1 MAEYDPL
8 DPPTYGDTPDDGA
21 SESYDP
27 SQHQQNGGDEAEQDE
42 DYDPSSINY
51 GESADSDT
59 IAVAQ
64 PGQPSIQTPSQTDAP
79 SKPPQ
84 KVAGFIVE
92 ESDDEQE
99 QDASAPPP
107 PSQLNGDAGSHS
119 GLGAVA
125 VSEAED
131 VNLSSAPQDD
141 TAASATT
148 SLNGSTTVPV
158 LESSSSNAPP
168 DLTVQPPEQGKTVSP
183 VASAQA
189 SVQASVAPTPVPAAE
204 TPAAATPAPQQVQ
217 QPPPQTNGAVQ
228 QPPARLPHDKVGQL
242 EDRIKDDPKG
252 DTDAWSALIDHYF
265 DKGQYD
271 YAREVYERMLKV
283 FPTAVVLWVGYIA
296 MEKKLDET
304 DRIVHILNK
313 CLMQIPNVDLWKFYM
328 DHVRRALPLI
338 NDTNGV
344 NRAELMKA
352 WDMTFDHVGIDPAAG
367 QLWREY
373 IDFMKDGP
381 GSVGGTG
388 WQDMQKADLLRAA
401 YQRAI
406 KIPNGEFMKLWKEYE
421 AFEHSLNRQTA
432 RKHIQEQSQ
441 HYMEARKAKVQLDQK
456 LDGLDR
462 SSLPQLPPIYG
473 FAGEEQFGDQVEKWR
488 AWIAWERDE
497 DPLVFKGTEDD
508 KYRQRVI
515 YAYRQATMFL
525 TFYPEIWY
533 DAASWCFTQ
542 PQLESEGEQFLEKG
556 IAANPESVLLALL
569 KADRIEANLATGNT
583 DDVLIANGEKLDV
596 PFEGLLTALYTL
608 VTKTKQKDKFT
619 AAQIQEHYNS
629 LPPEDEQM
637 ENEEADD
644 DEDASKPKTRQEQMQ
659 AELDAAKSSFAAQLD
674 TLKRTISYA
683 WVAKMRAFRRV
694 QGQGKPA
701 KKGADPNTKVVKGF
715 RGIFV
720 EARPRGMLSS
730 AVYIASA
737 LMEWHGYRD
746 GAAERIFQRG
756 AKLFPEDHI
765 FILEYVKHMI
775 NVGDITNARVVFK
788 GAISKLN
795 NAERYSLEQRRKR
808 CRPLLVF
815 MHDWESKYGDYAEI
829 VKNEALMAKLYPEE
843 PEINRFSHRS
853 TLPDFDAVAV
863 QLLLSPT
870 QARPKTDIPQVLAP
884 EQNPLGA
891 TSPRAQELIL
901 GPNGPYLASPKRPL
915 DDSDADTSQRTKFM
929 RAESPLK
936 GNAGNAGVRI
946 NKGSA
951 TVPTGNVTH
960 GGGFATKTFVPGGL
974 PPGPPPIP
982 PKILEILGALPPAR
996 SYTGTRLDPLK
1007 IVPFL
1012 ATVNVDHAKAMYQAG
1027 QLPQFPRAQ

>member
-1 MAEYDPL
+1 M
-8 DPPTYGDTPDDGA
+8 
-21 SESYDP
+21 
-27 SQHQQNGGDEAEQDE
+27 
-42 DYDPSSINY
+42 
-51 GESADSDT
+51 
-59 IAVAQ
+59 
-64 PGQPSIQTPSQTDAP
+64 
-79 SKPPQ
+79 
-84 KVAGFIVE
+84 
-92 ESDDEQE
+92 
-99 QDASAPPP
+99 
-107 PSQLNGDAGSHS
+107 NGDAA
-119 GLGAVA
+119 AVA
-125 VSEAED
+125 EAQDVS
-131 VNLSSAPQDD
+131 LSSAPQDD
-141 TAASATT
+141 TAALASASAST

-158 LESSSSNAPP
+158 PESSSSNAPP
-168 DLTVQPPEQGKTVSP
+168 DLTVQPSAPEQGKTVSP

-189 SVQASVAPTPVPAAE
+189 SVQVTVAPTPVPEAHKSAVI
-204 TPAAATPAPQQVQ
+204 TPAPQQLQ
-217 QPPPQTNGAVQ
+217 QPLPQINGTVQ
-228 QPPARLPHDKVGQL
+228 PAARLPHDKVGQL

-252 DTDAWSALIDHYF
+252 DTDAWSTLIDHYF

-344 NRAELMKA
+344 NRAELIKA

-381 GSVGGTG
+381 GTVGGSG

-406 KIPNGEFMKLWKEYE
+406 KVPNGEFMRLWKEYE

-456 LDGLDR
+456 MEGLDR

-497 DPLVFKGTEDD
+497 DPLVFKGTEDE
-508 KYRQRVI
+508 KYRQRVV
-515 YAYRQATMFL
+515 YVYRQATMFL

-533 DAASWCFTQ
+533 EAAAWCFTQ
-542 PQLESEGEQFLEKG
+542 PQLHSEGEQFLDKG
-556 IAANPESVLLALL
+556 VAANPESVLLALM
-569 KADRIEANLATGNT
+569 KADRIEANLPTGNT
-583 DDVLIANGEKLDV
+583 DDVLIGNGEKLDV
-596 PFEGLLTALYTL
+596 PYEGVLTALYAL
-608 VTKTKQKDKFT
+608 VTKTKQKKVT
-619 AAQIQEHYNS
+619 SVQQIQDHYNT

-637 ENEEADD
+637 ETQQSDD
-644 DEDASKPKTRQEQMQ
+644 DDNASKPKSRHEQMQ
-659 AELDAAKSSFAAQLD
+659 AELDTAKTSYDAQLD
-674 TLKRTISYA
+674 TLKRTISSV

-701 KKGADPNTKVVKGF
+701 KKGDDPNNKVVKGF

-730 AVYIASA
+730 DVYIASA

-765 FILEYVKHMI
+765 FILEYIKHMI
-775 NVGDITNARVVFK
+775 NQGDITNARVIFES
-788 GAISKLN
+788 AISKLN
-795 NAERYSLEQRRKR
+795 NAERYSFEQRREK
-808 CRPLLVF
+808 CRPLFVF
-815 MHDWESKYGDYAEI
+815 MHDYESKYGDYAQIKKHETR
-829 VKNEALMAKLYPEE
+829 MADLYPDE
-843 PEINRFSHRS
+843 PEISRFSQRS
-853 TLPDFDAVAV
+853 ALSDFDPVAV
-863 QLLLSPT
+863 QLLLSPS
-870 QARPKTDIPQVLAP
+870 QARPKSEIPQVLAP
-884 EQNPLGA
+884 QQTPLA

-915 DDSDADTSQRTKFM
+915 DDSDADTPQRKFM

-936 GNAGNAGVRI
+936 STAGRI

-951 TVPTGNVTH
+951 TVPTGNVTL
-960 GGGFATKTFVPGGL
+960 GGGFATKTFVPGGASL
-974 PPGPPPIP
+974 PVGPPPMP
-982 PKILEILGALPPAR
+982 PKIIDILAALPPAHT
-996 SYTGTRLDPLK
+996 YQGTRFDPLK
-1007 IVPFL
+1007 LVPYV
-1012 ATVNVDHAKAMYQAG
+1012 AQVNIDHARAMYQAG
-1027 QLPQFPRAQ
+1027 QLHRQ